1 MFIPDWMANGND
13 QSSIAATARTG
24 SFLNNTLRDMNRVL
38 VEHMLCEK
46 YASREGLWQSLDPR
60 VKLVSAIAFILTAGL
75 TRSLA
80 VLAAI
85 WIAVLMIMKASRLPV
100 GKIQGRVWAVFP
112 LLTFIAGLP
121 AVLNIFIPGQCLVHL
136 WSLANPTEILGIVIP
151 AEICVTRQG
160 LLALLFL
167 VVRVGVS
174 ISAGL
179 LLVLT
184 TPAMDL
190 WRSLQLLKVPGFFIM
205 ILDMTYRYLGVFLT
219 TALEMFEAR
228 ALRTVGQLSHRS
240 KWDMVG
246 SSMGVLFAKS
256 VSLADEVFMAMAAR
270 GYTGEAVALKRFAIT
285 SLDMIWLAVIL
296 LFLAGLWYG
305 GLYFG

>member
-1 MFIPDWMANGND
+1 MQLPDWM
-13 QSSIAATARTG
+13 TAGGEPVSPGRTGRTG
-24 SFLNNTLRDMNRVL
+24 SFLKNSIRDMNRAV

-46 YASREGLWQSLDPR
+46 YASREGLWQGLDPR
-60 VKLVSAIAFILTAGL
+60 VKLVSAIAFIVTAGL

-80 VLAAI
+80 VLLAI
-85 WIAVLMIMKASRLPV
+85 WVAVLVIMKVSRLPV
-100 GKIQGRVWAVFP
+100 GKIQFRVWEVFP

-121 AVLNIFIPGQCLVHL
+121 AVLNVFIPGQCLVHL
-136 WSLANPTEILGIVIP
+136 WNLGNSREILGIVIP
-151 AEICVTRQG
+151 AEIYITRQG

-167 VVRVGVS
+167 VARVGVS

-184 TPAMDL
+184 TPVQDI
-190 WRSLQLLKVPGFFIM
+190 WRSLQLLKIPGFFIM
-205 ILDMTYRYLGVFLT
+205 ILDMTYRYLGIFMI

-228 ALRTVGQLSHRS
+228 ALRTVGQLSYRN
-240 KWDMVG
+240 KWDMMG
-246 SSMGVLFAKS
+246 SSIGVLFAKS
-256 VSLADEVFMAMAAR
+256 INLADEVFMAMVAR
-270 GYTGEAVALKRFAIT
+270 GYTGEAVAVKRFAMNST
-285 SLDMIWLAVIL
+285 DVIWLAVIL